1 MNEKNIPCFEAPET
15 LWEVDRE
22 TFNLISSSPICSEIH
37 HLNPLDATNKT
48 KLEQRQNINLHKTTV
63 EKISGFLQKNGCI
76 LVTGFRGVGKSSVV
90 YRSIAKY
97 FLENSQPNNSDEL
110 DEEVILV
117 SIPMEQSLDL
127 LCLVRIIFRNIL
139 TKLRFNQKINGSVIK
154 IEIKDDATLS
164 LSKAENS
171 PEDFTN
177 TEFYFF
183 NEVKN
188 KLELLYYGLEIYIE
202 HIKKPLD
209 LNIIKKFTA
218 AIPGFKLGADF
229 NNTQQ
234 TYSFPKT
241 STSQLIYELKD
252 FINLLTSVPFTTKEE
267 NKRKNFKLKFIFIFD
282 ELDRLKSQEE
292 IIEEKEKGKSGIY
305 LMELLVKE
313 LKVLFN
319 QTQANFI
326 FIAGVDMYEKWQA
339 EKSRGDGIYEGIFS
353 ENFYINS
360 LLTQDHN
367 SKSKSTYWNSENPN
381 SLITILN
388 NQYDCPSPKDNDQSS
403 TSLSLIKQTNIVQDF
418 LISILKS
425 EETKLTKKLSDDY
438 FKINVIPGSSDYY
451 SQNQEKNTSE
461 DNLQIKILP
470 SIFKNEKIG
479 KWITTNEL
487 SQDIE
492 NFIKNNTNYF
502 LDLKVFKSEFSK
514 LINSNNKIDSEIF
527 QKFFADFKTDLTIYK
542 NFKPTITLQ
551 SFCRYLLF
559 KSRGILRKLI
569 REINDFIIIKNG
581 KPYLYIGSYEAPKT
595 KFFSG
600 VEKLIESKMP
610 AHYLRNDKNK
620 VLLYLIID
628 SSFKF
633 YKEGLNVEDWETFSI
648 LPDREKVLIDKKIYN
663 DAIDILTGNYIEL
676 SFGRKTLYQFTPKY
690 FRQIDHI
697 IKKIPH
703 EQHNFNISFLDYNEH
718 LQDLQNQLKE
728 LKQNTAEGAAASLG
742 IQIEIGKTYR
752 KLNNPVKAVNCFKN
766 AIKLGI
772 DDAGNF
778 LHDSSNSLL
787 KLHRIGI
794 ILDQIC
800 ECYIEIGLL
809 EFEVKNNKKGI
820 SYLWAGVKVF
830 LDFYGQLL
838 NITTYTGPINT
849 DITDKNPASS
859 WEAFDPFSF
868 ENKKDTLK
876 FLEKLLDFIF
886 YIKESKSDDKEKEFK
901 NIEDFKQLKI
911 KFLDELKNEILPNN
925 LQKIKNQEDLKIL
938 LKHMFKNIL
947 SEENFDREIENAF
960 YSTGYDPST
969 TFSDQGKLGN
979 LHGYLIVV
987 NQKLRNE
994 KLAEFFSPKLLYC
1007 INTLST
1013 VYSRLG
1019 QFELSAQLLR
1029 AGITISDNT
1038 SFHSNAI
1045 VQRLQLA
1052 LFYLLR
1058 FDFIKSIKYY
1068 QATFRYL
1075 NVQRKYWQS
1084 NYYVNNEMLA
1094 GLFDIV
1100 GILQGV
1106 LVPLSF
1112 ELDNFNKTENR
1123 QKTIRKKI
1131 HLIYFYTAQ
1140 NYYLKENNNRKN
1152 TTSKIKLIKSLIYQ
1166 GINEFHLIHNCKI
1179 ELKLDK
1185 NNKVI
1190 NFIKE
1195 RAAEKDSTL
1204 FKTLKKDLDLTETEL
1219 ENYIDKDCEKLFH
1232 ILKDSEHDNL
1242 NSIKSEIE
1250 KLDNKLK
1257 DELNRRLDFF
1267 TAIIFEAVET
1277 CKNIFTLGRSKN
1289 WEKENE
1295 KYSFSIVRNTGEA
1308 LSHLGEISLILAR
1321 MNFLLG
1327 DELIQYKKQNQTN
1340 SSNIITFDQIKNT
1353 LNKIWEEIGQVFT
1366 NDYSILEKG
1375 IKFSNFGNNEL
1386 ERFDY
1391 YRLAESFFRVTERIF
1406 SSFYMPESNN
1416 IPLRLGMI
1424 FYFIS
1429 KDSKLKLIKADQKS
1443 EILEISVMYLNKAIR
1458 GFKEYENLDNSG
1470 DEWIVGAHSDLG
1482 NAYSE
1487 LSKLEKDSDKKIQ
1500 LKKLAITNFKKS
1512 LDYFTLRINGLFAS
1526 LSGKEPTLKVSLD
1539 SLFDIEYCFYL
1550 FQRLSRRLVSSHWK
1564 NKHYKEINEDS
1575 TTETNYGFKTNTVL
1589 MHSIGK
1595 YLKKCIHGPLW
1606 DITCLE
1612 NDEETLNKIHKQ
1624 TKFLSNVF
1632 RNFGGIENEEEIK
1645 MFHEE
1650 FQKTFIGDRKI
1661 DDETNPFGNLIKDL
1675 NKPSLGELR
1684 TQSWPIGGYRFIFG
1698 DEDSIVNEINNFT
1711 EEYVE
1716 FRGQFYKKIVFK
1728 PTDD

>member
-1 MNEKNIPCFEAPET
+1 MITDSEVSTAIKELKDDGAKVIVATEAFGVDDPSNEEFIMEHATKQEIPSTASHE
-15 LWEVDRE
+15 
-22 TFNLISSSPICSEIH
+22 
-37 HLNPLDATNKT
+37 
-48 KLEQRQNINLHKTTV
+48 
-63 EKISGFLQKNGCI
+63 ISGI
-76 LVTGFRGVGKSSVV
+76 
-90 YRSIAKY
+90 
-97 FLENSQPNNSDEL
+97 
-110 DEEVILV
+110 
-117 SIPMEQSLDL
+117 
-127 LCLVRIIFRNIL
+127 
-139 TKLRFNQKINGSVIK
+139 
-154 IEIKDDATLS
+154 
-164 LSKAENS
+164 
-171 PEDFTN
+171 
-177 TEFYFF
+177 
-183 NEVKN
+183 
-188 KLELLYYGLEIYIE
+188 YGLEIRT
-202 HIKKPLD
+202 L
-209 LNIIKKFTA
+209 TA
-218 AIPGFKLGADF
+218 AINASVL
-229 NNTQQ
+229 
-234 TYSFPKT
+234 PKT
-241 STSQLIYELKD
+241 VQVGN
-252 FINLLTSVPFTTKEE
+252 FVEE
-267 NKRKNFKLKFIFIFD
+267 AIR
-282 ELDRLKSQEE
+282 ET
-292 IIEEKEKGKSGIY
+292 GVTAP
-305 LMELLVKE
+305 LMIMK
-313 LKVLFN
+313 
-319 QTQANFI
+319 
-326 FIAGVDMYEKWQA
+326 
-339 EKSRGDGIYEGIFS
+339 GDGGVTSMDTFRTKPILTVLSGPAASVAGALLYLKIANGIFV
-353 ENFYINS
+353 EVGG
-360 LLTQDHN
+360 
-367 SKSKSTYWNSENPN
+367 
-381 SLITILN
+381 
-388 NQYDCPSPKDNDQSS
+388 
-403 TSLSLIKQTNIVQDF
+403 TSTNI
-418 LISILKS
+418 
-425 EETKLTKKLSDDY
+425 
-438 FKINVIPGSSDYY
+438 
-451 SQNQEKNTSE
+451 
-461 DNLQIKILP
+461 
-470 SIFKNEKIG
+470 
-479 KWITTNEL
+479 
-487 SQDIE
+487 
-492 NFIKNNTNYF
+492 
-502 LDLKVFKSEFSK
+502 
-514 LINSNNKIDSEIF
+514 
-527 QKFFADFKTDLTIYK
+527 
-542 NFKPTITLQ
+542 
-551 SFCRYLLF
+551 C
-559 KSRGILRKLI
+559 
-569 REINDFIIIKNG
+569 IIKNG

-1204 FKTLKKDLDLTETEL
+1204 SSSSV
-1219 ENYIDKDCEKLFH
+1219 IAP
-1232 ILKDSEHDNL
+1232 IAS
-1242 NSIKSEIE
+1242 
-1250 KLDNKLK
+1250 NK
-1257 DELNRRLDFF
+1257 
-1267 TAIIFEAVET
+1267 AA
-1277 CKNIFTLGRSKN
+1277 S
-1289 WEKENE
+1289 
-1295 KYSFSIVRNTGEA
+1295 SA
-1308 LSHLGEISLILAR
+1308 APLILA
-1321 MNFLLG
+1321 
-1327 DELIQYKKQNQTN
+1327 I
-1340 SSNIITFDQIKNT
+1340 SSSIS
-1353 LNKIWEEIGQVFT
+1353 T
-1366 NDYSILEKG
+1366 NDLKIL
-1375 IKFSNFGNNEL
+1375 
-1386 ERFDY
+1386 
-1391 YRLAESFFRVTERIF
+1391 
-1406 SSFYMPESNN
+1406 SS
-1416 IPLRLGMI
+1416 
-1424 FYFIS
+1424 
-1429 KDSKLKLIKADQKS
+1429 A
-1443 EILEISVMYLNKAIR
+1443 
-1458 GFKEYENLDNSG
+1458 
-1470 DEWIVGAHSDLG
+1470 
-1482 NAYSE
+1482 
-1487 LSKLEKDSDKKIQ
+1487 
-1500 LKKLAITNFKKS
+1500 
-1512 LDYFTLRINGLFAS
+1512 
-1526 LSGKEPTLKVSLD
+1526 
-1539 SLFDIEYCFYL
+1539 
-1550 FQRLSRRLVSSHWK
+1550 
-1564 NKHYKEINEDS
+1564 
-1575 TTETNYGFKTNTVL
+1575 
-1589 MHSIGK
+1589 
-1595 YLKKCIHGPLW
+1595 
-1606 DITCLE
+1606 
-1612 NDEETLNKIHKQ
+1612 
-1624 TKFLSNVF
+1624 
-1632 RNFGGIENEEEIK
+1632 
-1645 MFHEE
+1645 
-1650 FQKTFIGDRKI
+1650 
-1661 DDETNPFGNLIKDL
+1661 
-1675 NKPSLGELR
+1675 
-1684 TQSWPIGGYRFIFG
+1684 
-1698 DEDSIVNEINNFT
+1698 
-1711 EEYVE
+1711 
-1716 FRGQFYKKIVFK
+1716 
-1728 PTDD
+1728 